1 MAPGRKKQKDV
12 TSSPQWDG
20 FLEVPNT
27 SDLEFFSLDGVENPD
42 KYGTQRE
49 LTKQMIE
56 NMTMKMAQSQ
66 TKSIDPE

>member
-1 MAPGRKKQKDV
+1 MAHRRKTQKDV

-20 FLEVPNT
+20 FLEVLST
-27 SDLEFFSLDGVENPD
+27 LDLEFLSLDGVENPE

-49 LTKQMIE
+49 LTRKVVE
-56 NMTMKMAQSQ
+56 NMTMVVAQSQ